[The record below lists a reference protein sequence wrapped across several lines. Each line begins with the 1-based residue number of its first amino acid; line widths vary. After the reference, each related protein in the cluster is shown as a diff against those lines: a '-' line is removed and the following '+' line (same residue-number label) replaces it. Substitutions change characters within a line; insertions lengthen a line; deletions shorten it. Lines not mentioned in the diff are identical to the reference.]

1 MNDQLPVNQ
10 CALVL
15 CLKVSISNEGH
26 VWGVD
31 ASEKIW
37 YRKGANNSF
46 ALGNNWKMIPGSL
59 KQISVGQ
66 CGVWGV
72 NSEQQVGFATVF

>member
-1 MNDQLPVNQ
+1 MN
-10 CALVL
+10 
-15 CLKVSISNEGH
+15 SN
-26 VWGVD
+26 
-31 ASEKIW
+31 

-72 NSEQQVGFATVF
+72 NSEQQVWFGLNTTGDPDNEGTG